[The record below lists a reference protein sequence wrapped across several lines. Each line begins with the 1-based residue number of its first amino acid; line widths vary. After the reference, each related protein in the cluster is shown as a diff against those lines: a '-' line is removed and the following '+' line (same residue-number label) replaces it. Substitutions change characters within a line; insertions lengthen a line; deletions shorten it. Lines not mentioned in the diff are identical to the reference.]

1 MSKFY
6 MGMDEEK
13 VVKNESVEETRG
25 IEKIVTT
32 DVNVRVAPGGNVIGA
47 RHAHDKVVV
56 IAENG
61 GWSELKE
68 GGFILS
74 SLLS

>member
-13 VVKNESVEETRG
+13 VVRNEPVEEVQG
-25 IEKIVTT
+25 VEKTVTT

-56 IAENG
+56 VAEDG
-61 GWSELKE
+61 AWSELKE

>member
-6 MGMDEEK
+6 MGMDEEN
-13 VVKNESVEETRG
+13 VVKNESVEEVQG
-25 IEKIVTT
+25 IEKTVTT
-32 DVNVRVAPGGNVIGA
+32 DVNVRIAPGGNVIGA
-47 RHAHDKVVV
+47 RHAYDKVVV
-56 IAENG
+56 IAEEN

>member
-13 VVKNESVEETRG
+13 VVKNEPVEEVQG
-25 IEKIVTT
+25 VDKIVTT

-47 RHAHDKVVV
+47 RHMHDKVIVV
-56 IAENG
+56 VEDD

>member
-13 VVKNESVEETRG
+13 VVKSEPVEG
-25 IEKIVTT
+25 VQGVEKIVTT

-47 RHAHDKVVV
+47 RHAHDKVIVV
-56 IAENG
+56 AENG

-68 GGFILS
+68 GGFVLS